1 MGREIRPRE
10 MACRFSSSGFLLKL
24 NASIAIA
31 FACLLLFCAGL
42 TGTARAA
49 TTPQDPEKMLVEA
62 NEMVYN
68 KDNDTVSAVGDVQIY
83 YKGRVLQ
90 ANRVT
95 YNRKSKR
102 VLAVGNAKI
111 TEADGSVTYGDK
123 FDLTDNFK
131 DGFIESLKV
140 LGKDKTRLTSPHAER
155 IDGNIIQLD
164 KATYTACEPCK
175 EHPERPPL
183 WQVKA
188 TRVIHNKAE
197 QTIYFENA
205 TLEVAGIPVFWL
217 PFLTAPDST
226 VHRKTG
232 FLGPKFINKSHLG
245 FGVATPF
252 FWNLAPNYDLTLT
265 PTFLSRQGF
274 LGEVEWRHRLEH
286 GSYDVRVAGISPM
299 NPQDFTAP
307 PFGPGKKT
315 FRGSFETTG
324 KFLINPQWS
333 FGWNIAVATD
343 KYFYSDF
350 KVPSETL
357 TSNYFKELTSTLY
370 LRGQS
375 PRAFFDL
382 RGYAFQGLSTTDYQ
396 KQLPIVAP
404 VWDYH
409 KTIDLPKERFGLLAG
424 ELGITFNL
432 TSVSR
437 ETASFQSTV
446 ADPLNHGHLVD
457 TLNKIYDVCNNT
469 PVTPAGPNL
478 YSPSNN
484 CILRGT
490 AGNYTRFSAEFDWR
504 KQLID
509 PIGEVWT
516 PFVYGRVDAAWL
528 GLSKGGTYN
537 DVLNSSN
544 VALTNASQ
552 SNFFAKS
559 ESFVGRASPAIGLE
573 YRYPFVAKTSWATH
587 IFEPIAQ
594 IIARPSEQA
603 IRSMPNEDAQSLVFD
618 DTNLFQWNKFSGYD
632 RTEGGVR
639 LNAGVQYTMQFNRG
653 GFANAMFGQSFQ
665 LAGKNSFSSSDVVNT
680 GADSGLDSRRSD
692 YVSRIA
698 FSPSSQ
704 VSFIAKGRF
713 DEKTFA
719 VKRLDIISNF
729 TLGGLTSSIAYGRYA
744 PQPLIGFTN
753 WREGLSVASKYNLT
767 DRWWVSGSVVFD
779 LARWKVVPNATRFSI
794 AATGAGIGYSDECT
808 TMSFNYT
815 NVLDQTSSLAA
826 SRNVRNQTFM
836 FQLNLRTLGDAGAK
850 SNVGTPSQ

>member
-1 MGREIRPRE
+1 M
-10 MACRFSSSGFLLKL
+10 
-24 NASIAIA
+24 
-31 FACLLLFCAGL
+31 
-42 TGTARAA
+42 
-49 TTPQDPEKMLVEA
+49 
-62 NEMVYN
+62 
-68 KDNDTVSAVGDVQIY
+68 
-83 YKGRVLQ
+83 
-90 ANRVT
+90 
-95 YNRKSKR
+95 
-102 VLAVGNAKI
+102 
-111 TEADGSVTYGDK
+111 
-123 FDLTDNFK
+123 
-131 DGFIESLKV
+131 
-140 LGKDKTRLTSPHAER
+140 
-155 IDGNIIQLD
+155 
-164 KATYTACEPCK
+164 
-175 EHPERPPL
+175 
-183 WQVKA
+183 
-188 TRVIHNKAE
+188 
-197 QTIYFENA
+197 
-205 TLEVAGIPVFWL
+205 
-217 PFLTAPDST
+217 
-226 VHRKTG
+226 
-232 FLGPKFINKSHLG
+232 
-245 FGVATPF
+245 
-252 FWNLAPNYDLTLT
+252 
-265 PTFLSRQGF
+265 
-274 LGEVEWRHRLEH
+274 
-286 GSYDVRVAGISPM
+286 
-299 NPQDFTAP
+299 
-307 PFGPGKKT
+307 
-315 FRGSFETTG
+315 
-324 KFLINPQWS
+324 
-333 FGWNIAVATD
+333 
-343 KYFYSDF
+343 
-350 KVPSETL
+350 
-357 TSNYFKELTSTLY
+357 
-370 LRGQS
+370 
-375 PRAFFDL
+375 
-382 RGYAFQGLSTTDYQ
+382 
-396 KQLPIVAP
+396 
-404 VWDYH
+404 
-409 KTIDLPKERFGLLAG
+409 AG

-469 PVTPAGPNL
+469 PVTPSGPNL

-559 ESFVGRASPAIGLE
+559 ESFIGRASPAVGLE

-594 IIARPSEQA
+594 IIARPSEQN

-719 VKRLDIISNF
+719 VKRLDVITNF

-815 NVLDQTSSLAA
+815 NVFDQTSSLAA